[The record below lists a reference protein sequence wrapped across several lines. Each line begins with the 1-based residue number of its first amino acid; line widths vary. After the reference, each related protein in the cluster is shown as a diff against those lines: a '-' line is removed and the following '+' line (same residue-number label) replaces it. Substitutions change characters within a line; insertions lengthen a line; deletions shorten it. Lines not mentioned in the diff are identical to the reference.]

1 MALFL
6 WEDNQGSHLLLVFKW
21 FKLVMRDLF
30 VNRGDPWRTF
40 NK

>member
-6 WEDNQGSHLLLVFKW
+6 CGKIIIISHLLLVFKW

-30 VNRGDPWRTF
+30 VKQRG
-40 NK
+40 NL